1 MSKTYFVDAAGNV
14 LQVIDHGEDSPS
26 EPDYQGFY
34 NGLLSS
40 MTYQALLQTP
50 ATAEQAK
57 ALAIFVSAIQD
68 AMAGRVNPAAMQ
80 GAIWL
85 LLGQVEL
92 TAAHVA
98 ELSELMAVYHLSGT
112 YLLAPPTPERARDAD
127 GQFIADDPSTPDVNE
142 AWE

>member
-1 MSKTYFVDAAGNV
+1 MSRVV
-14 LQVIDHGEDSPS
+14 LFDNNGQVIQALEIPGDAP
-26 EPDYQGFY
+26 EPDYPGFY

-98 ELSELMAVYHLSGT
+98 ELSGLMDAHHLSGT
-112 YLLAPPTPERARDAD
+112 YLLAPP
-127 GQFIADDPSTPDVNE
+127 
-142 AWE
+142 

>member
-1 MSKTYFVDAAGNV
+1 MSRVV
-14 LQVIDHGEDSPS
+14 LFDNNGQIIQTLEIEDPPS

-98 ELSELMAVYHLSGT
+98 ELSELMAVYHLST
-112 YLLAPPTPERARDAD
+112 IYSLAP
-127 GQFIADDPSTPDVNE
+127 S
-142 AWE
+142 